1 MPPLP
6 SPVVFVFGTYQVE
19 SRLGYCVD
27 EGGQGLE
34 RTLAVV
40 EHHQVVADQVVALQ
54 VHALHKHTEKGRGT
68 ERIRITERHREA
80 QGWQAEGCASLRGEK
95 VVSVR
100 GLF

>member
-6 SPVVFVFGTYQVE
+6 SPVVLVFGTYQVE

-34 RTLAVV
+34 RALAVV

-54 VHALHKHTEKGRGT
+54 VHALQAHPEAHRGTEKVRIT
-68 ERIRITERHREA
+68 ERIRI
-80 QGWQAEGCASLRGEK
+80 
-95 VVSVR
+95 
-100 GLF
+100 